1 MMNNTSCH
9 GRVKWLHFTLNT
21 IIKSNTTP
29 VLRCFF
35 QQKHLLNFATNGS
48 KNTPLFLK
56 EKGGAGERENFFS
69 REKKFPLSPAHVHF
83 TLIELL
89 VVIAIIAILA
99 AILLPALQQ
108 ARQRGISSSCTSN
121 LKQISNAI
129 QVYATDHDGKWAI
142 YYGGNDWYFIL
153 FRKKYLPS
161 LNNNSD
167 EARQMIVSC
176 PLGKRNLEDT
186 LQWEAYGV
194 LLTTHMPNLGV
205 SAADTISNF
214 NLSTYDQNAHT
225 LDMGKLNAKNLLVMD
240 SGGPDG
246 AKIFRQYC
254 NLRPTRKDQSKRGHF
269 WAKHMKQCNF
279 AYADGHTSSDKYR
292 ESASRFYQHAL
303 QQQTITRGQKITVYV
318 WDNFVSPV
326 YRTLSITE

>member
-1 MMNNTSCH
+1 MIENN
-9 GRVKWLHFTLNT
+9 
-21 IIKSNTTP
+21 SN
-29 VLRCFF
+29 
-35 QQKHLLNFATNGS
+35 S
-48 KNTPLFLK
+48 
-56 EKGGAGERENFFS
+56 EKIPSFRKQNS
-69 REKKFPLSPAHVHF
+69 SSF

-108 ARQRGISSSCTSN
+108 ARQRGISTSCNSN

-129 QVYATDHDGKWAI
+129 QVYATDHSGKWAI

-153 FRKKYLPS
+153 FRQKYLPS
-161 LNNNSD
+161 LKNDSS

-176 PLGKRNLEDT
+176 PLGKRTLADT

-194 LLTTHMPNLGV
+194 LLTTHMPNLGA
-205 SAADTISNF
+205 SSADTISNF
-214 NLSTYDQNAHT
+214 NLSTWDDKSHT

-246 AKIFRQYC
+246 NKIFRQYC

-279 AYADGHTSSDKYR
+279 AYADGHTSSDKYM
-292 ESASRFYQHAL
+292 EAASRFYQHAL
-303 QQQTITRGQKITVYV
+303 QQQTISKGDKITVYV
-318 WDNFVSPV
+318 WDNFTSPV
-326 YRTLSITE
+326 YKTVSITN